1 MRVVTWSD
9 LGKGCTCA
17 PTPPLEEQM
26 RDLFCKAAW
35 RKMCPACSAVMDCLE
50 ADEPTREQN
59 ERALRLTGQLV
70 GESPDE
76 PSA

>member
-1 MRVVTWSD
+1 MRVVTWAD

-17 PTPPLEEQM
+17 PAPPLEAQM
-26 RDLFCKAAW
+26 RDLWGKAEW
-35 RKMCPACSAVMDCLE
+35 RKMCAACSAVMDCLE
-50 ADEPTREQN
+50 SDEPTREQN

-70 GESPDE
+70 GESDE